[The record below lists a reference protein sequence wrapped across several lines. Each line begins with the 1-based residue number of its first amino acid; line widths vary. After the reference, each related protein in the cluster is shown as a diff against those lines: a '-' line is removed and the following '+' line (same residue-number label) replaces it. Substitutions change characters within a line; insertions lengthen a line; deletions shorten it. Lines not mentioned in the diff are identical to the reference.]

1 MKVNGRTVNS
11 LNEDVLVL
19 PRGDGDIVFRG
30 RAIADPDKFTKMVT
44 PPTPPRILKRN
55 EMVTDFEDTGYLD
68 ALMSYQ
74 IARTGFTV
82 IETLY
87 EVEWDTVNKEDPQT
101 FSNWTRDLE
110 GAFSAAEQQQIINF
124 VTRVNSLDQGKITA
138 ARESFL
144 AGLAQPKT

>member
-1 MKVNGRTVNS
+1 MKVGGKPING

-44 PPTPPRILKRN
+44 PPTPPRILKKN
-55 EMVTDFEDTGYLD
+55 EMVTDFEDSGYLD
-68 ALMSYQ
+68 SLMAYQ

-87 EVEWDTVNKEDPQT
+87 EVEWDTVNEEDPQT
-101 FSNWTRDLE
+101 FANWVNDLE
-110 GAFSAAEQQQIINF
+110 GVFSAAEQQQILNF

-138 ARESFL
+138 ARDAFQIGR
-144 AGLAQPKT
+144 AHV